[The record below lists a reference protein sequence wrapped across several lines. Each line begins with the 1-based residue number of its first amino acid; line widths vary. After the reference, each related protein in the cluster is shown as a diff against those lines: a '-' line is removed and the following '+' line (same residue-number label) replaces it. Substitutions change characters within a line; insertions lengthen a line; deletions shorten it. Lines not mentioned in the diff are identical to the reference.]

1 MVYHDNDY
9 GTCTCTLAGS
19 MSIVTPSEREGIAGT
34 PGSHGINEST
44 PGVSVVEPKHGPQQP
59 HDSEQQQLSR
69 ALSNKSE
76 ADSLQLKQVG
86 NDHFRKKDF
95 FKAIQ
100 RYTLVRGFTITT
112 TCPEIMC

>member
-1 MVYHDNDY
+1 
-9 GTCTCTLAGS
+9 
-19 MSIVTPSEREGIAGT
+19 MSIVTPSEREGIAGA

-44 PGVSVVEPKHGPQQP
+44 PGVSVVEPKHGPQQR
-59 HDSEQQQLSR
+59 HEQQQLPKT
-69 ALSNKSE
+69 LSNKSE

-112 TCPEIMC
+112 TRPEIMC